1 MNSNSTN
8 HSNPPGSQ
16 YDFAALVFAVV
27 FPSIVTLVYFQLLA
41 NVAPSIQQTAYAI
54 GKFLQFAFPV
64 AWVWIFYRHRLP
76 WVHEPGLSKAPGT
89 TPKNNSATKN
99 NFSIAIGFGTLVV
112 ATMFILFHFAIKP
125 SAAGERLI
133 EMVREK
139 IGSMGLDSTWKYVA
153 VGCFYTAV
161 HSFMEEYYWR
171 WFVYDLGKKFYST
184 TISNIVSSLGFAAHH
199 VILLG
204 FFFGWDSPWT
214 YAISLAIAVGGM
226 AWSWMYERDGKL
238 WSPWV
243 SHAIVDAG
251 IFTLGYFIW
260 QG

>member
-1 MNSNSTN
+1 MDVEKEVTTITTQRSEWAVLL
-8 HSNPPGSQ
+8 
-16 YDFAALVFAVV
+16 FAIVL
-27 FPSIVTLVYFQLLA
+27 PTIVTYAYFVAFANAPPQIQYSVYSL
-41 NVAPSIQQTAYAI
+41 
-54 GKFLQFAFPV
+54 GKCLQFALPV
-64 AWVWIFYRHRLP
+64 LWVFGKLRHRFSIQELWP
-76 WVHEPGLSKAPGT
+76 DFKSGGWGLGVLMGVASLVAMLALFHFVLSGQAWFTASIDEVRAKV
-89 TPKNNSATKN
+89 
-99 NFSIAIGFGTLVV
+99 IAIGCDRKMPFL
-112 ATMFILFHFAIKP
+112 AMA
-125 SAAGERLI
+125 
-133 EMVREK
+133 
-139 IGSMGLDSTWKYVA
+139 
-153 VGCFYTAV
+153 CFYSVV
-161 HSFMEEYYWR
+161 HSFLEEYYWR

-243 SHAIVDAG
+243 SHAIVNAG